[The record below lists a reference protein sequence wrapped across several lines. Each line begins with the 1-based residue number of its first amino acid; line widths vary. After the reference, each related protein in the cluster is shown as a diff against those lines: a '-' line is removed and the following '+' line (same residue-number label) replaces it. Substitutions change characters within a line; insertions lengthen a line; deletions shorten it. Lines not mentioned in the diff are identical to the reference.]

1 MTEEHGTYAAMVV
14 RSPGEIELT
23 TLARSLLADNA
34 VRVAVEA
41 VGVNPVDAGN
51 CADGTWAGLA
61 APYVVGYEFAG
72 RVLAVGRAVSD
83 LEPGDEVWGLLP
95 VRGTRWGAYAEE
107 VVADAGFVAHR
118 PPALSAVEA
127 AALPLAGGTALQILE
142 RLEPQAGE
150 WMLVHGAGG
159 GVGHLLV
166 QLARDLGVQ
175 IAAPASAARRMFLE
189 SLGVAAV
196 VDRAQPEPLRA
207 ARERAGAD
215 FPLVA
220 DLVGGGLLA
229 ASLPLMAEGG
239 RAASITDLSGD
250 LDEALDRNITVH
262 GVLLR
267 PGQQR
272 LESLRRLVD
281 RGVLRP
287 VLDEVLPLTEAVRAL
302 RRVESGSGQGKVV
315 LRVPSA
321 TRSSRGA

>member
-1 MTEEHGTYAAMVV
+1 MTDQHATYAAMVV
-14 RSPGEIELT
+14 RFPGEVELA
-23 TLARSLLADNA
+23 TLERSALAGKA

-51 CADGTWAGLA
+51 RADGTWAGLD

-72 RVLAVGRAVSD
+72 RVLAIGRAVSD
-83 LEPGDEVWGLLP
+83 LEPGDDVWGLLP

-107 VVADAGFVAHR
+107 VVADAAFVAHR
-118 PPALSAVEA
+118 PPALSALEA

-142 RLEPQAGE
+142 RLQPQAGE

-166 QLARDLGVQ
+166 HLAHDLGVQ

-189 SLGVAAV
+189 SLGVGAV

-207 ARERAGAD
+207 ARERVGAD

-239 RAASITDLSGD
+239 RAAAIVDLAGD

-267 PGQQR
+267 PGR
-272 LESLRRLVD
+272 ELLGSLGRLVE

-287 VLDEVLPLTEAVRAL
+287 TLDEVLPLTEAARAL
-302 RRVESGSGQGKVV
+302 RRVASGSGRGKVV